1 MSLLF
6 QKKQLTLSKEK
17 RVRQKES
24 KTKKFVV
31 EESKLMLMSLFWP
44 RN

>member
-24 KTKKFVV
+24 KTKKFVL
-31 EESKLMLMSLFWP
+31 EGFCQQKMMLTSSF
-44 RN
+44 